1 MHGFSA
7 SYTWLHVN
15 AACTCAVTSTEDMIT
30 ITSVIARML
39 PLLIA
44 IWYGSR
50 LEIHCFLYVSVE
62 KVGRGVSVF
71 IDRYDQLITCLCVY
85 ICTCMGG
92 ILIFNANVYTDHT
105 FFTCDVMELNYRFI
119 YMTCIYKHQGSHIMN
134 SFSLVGGYHQWRQES
149 DGALVTRY

>member
-1 MHGFSA
+1 MA
-7 SYTWLHVN
+7 SVHHTLD
-15 AACTCAVTSTEDMIT
+15 CTSTLHAPAPWPALRT
-30 ITSVIARML
+30 WSQSLVS
-39 PLLIA
+39 LLGCYHCWSP
-44 IWYGSR
+44 WYGSR

-85 ICTCMGG
+85 ICTCMDG